1 VLKVVNIDMSAKEAL
16 GYQAICGKGSDPQLP
31 NGFQTIAREALVDLH
46 FAIHKVGDFQGDLS
60 SKVAYLV
67 KAMNE
72 RIEEFKRVHWDNVDM
87 QPKVVIYVHW
97 EQMVSTIACHL
108 ARNGISTS
116 ILTGQQSETERETV
130 ISQFQQAKS
139 HMSQALFGPKKKVH
153 VHGDTSSDVQLDPS
167 VKCRTLIVTDVGM
180 TGLNLQQADT
190 LFFLDLPRKKGFLN
204 QAMARA
210 CRYGQTRTVTAH
222 LLVAKNTLDTY
233 T

>member
-97 EQMVSTIACHL
+97 EQMVSTIACHF

-116 ILTGQQSETERETV
+116 ILTGQRPTV
-130 ISQFQQAKS
+130 
-139 HMSQALFGPKKKVH
+139 
-153 VHGDTSSDVQLDPS
+153 
-167 VKCRTLIVTDVGM
+167 
-180 TGLNLQQADT
+180 
-190 LFFLDLPRKKGFLN
+190 
-204 QAMARA
+204 
-210 CRYGQTRTVTAH
+210 
-222 LLVAKNTLDTY
+222 
-233 T
+233 